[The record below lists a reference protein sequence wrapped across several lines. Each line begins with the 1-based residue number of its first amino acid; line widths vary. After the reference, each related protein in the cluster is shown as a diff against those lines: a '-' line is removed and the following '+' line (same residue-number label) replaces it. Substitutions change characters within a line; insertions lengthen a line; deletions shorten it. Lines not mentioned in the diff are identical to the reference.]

1 MYVCVGGVSM
11 QPAELSQG
19 HNCMWLVNDIKSSSF
34 TCIIQGLSCAS
45 AAYLAVTGMAQ
56 LNPSLPHQCPNY
68 NGIPSEKITLNSTEG
83 EPRERAYMLDI
94 KHTLGEQQ
102 KKQKQ

>member
-19 HNCMWLVNDIKSSSF
+19 HNYMWLVNDIKSSSF

-56 LNPSLPHQCPNY
+56 HRSIPLFHTSALAIMVSHQRR
-68 NGIPSEKITLNSTEG
+68 S
-83 EPRERAYMLDI
+83 
-94 KHTLGEQQ
+94 H
-102 KKQKQ
+102 